1 MERSEG
7 MGLADTIEGMFS
19 DDWLDRVKAEY
30 EQTMIRYAKLHQLQ
44 ETDQD
49 PILRR
54 QSNIMAQY
62 LRILY
67 ERIEA
72 EENRR
77 KQALEDVEARR

>member
-1 MERSEG
+1 ME
-7 MGLADTIEGMFS
+7 LADTIEKMFS
-19 DDWLDRVKAEY
+19 NDWLDRVKAEY

-54 QSNIMAQY
+54 QSNVMAQY

-77 KQALEDVEARR
+77 KQALEDVEPRR